1 MYLYVDSS
9 SWLHRCHP
17 LVRLSFAVA
26 VFVVAMLGDT
36 PSSQLPLLV
45 LVGFLVASTGTS
57 ANIVR
62 LRTLFAIVP
71 TMTLFI
77 WVLFY
82 GPDPSTHLWSF
93 GPLAITAAGCRF
105 AVTMA
110 LKLTVLLAVGV
121 VFLTVTRVEEFAY
134 ALTTVGLPYRIGF
147 AITLAFRLVPVFLES
162 AQKVVEAQRCRGFDF
177 ERGGLLERIR
187 RYVPVLVPVFM
198 GALRRTDG
206 LAMALD
212 ARGFQLERERTW
224 YLHYPLRL
232 VDAVTIFAS
241 PALVA
246 VYAGLWW
253 QGALSPY

>member
-1 MYLYVDSS
+1 LYVDSS

-17 LVRLSFAVA
+17 LVRLSFAMA
-26 VFVVAMLGDT
+26 VFVAALLGDT

-45 LVGFLVASTGTS
+45 LVGYLVASTGTT

-71 TMTLFI
+71 TMTFLI

-82 GPDPSTHLWSF
+82 GPDPSTHLWSL
-93 GPLAITAAGCRF
+93 GPLAITGAGCRF
-105 AVTMA
+105 ALTMA
-110 LKLTVLLAVGV
+110 LKLTVLLAAGL
-121 VFLTVTRVEEFAY
+121 VFLTVTRVEEFSY
-134 ALTTVGLPYRIGF
+134 ALTTMGLPYRIGF

-212 ARGFQLERERTW
+212 ARGFQLERERTS
-224 YLHYPLRL
+224 YLHYPMQA
-232 VDAVTIFAS
+232 VDVVTIFAAL
-241 PALVA
+241 ALVA
-246 VYAGLWW
+246 GYLGFWW
-253 QGALSPY
+253 QGVLAPF